1 MAYDIE
7 QLLRMTQAQLD
18 ELFTASP
25 AGDIPDGEG
34 KGTAIIAAGTGVTS
48 EIAGFI
54 NHFAWQGK
62 IFDAKAGL
70 LKNKILPFGIAAIV
84 ARVYKG
90 ESWFDGKECIVLDY
104 SQTSLVARL
113 DSRRNPDDRAW
124 FLPWRGVWRQ
134 DAPVPFRAAVL
145 TAARSESCRAARPR
159 PGGCAPDDRPS
170 PVARRLPRRR

>member
-7 QLLRMTQAQLD
+7 QLLRMTQSQLD

-25 AGDIPDGEG
+25 PGDIPDGEG
-34 KGTAIIAAGTGVTS
+34 KGTAIIAAGSGFTP

-90 ESWFDGKECIVLDY
+90 ESWFDRKECIVLDY
-104 SQTSLVARL
+104 SQTSLVAGWIRDEIRMIEPGFYLGEVFGGRTRL
-113 DSRRNPDDRAW
+113 FHFALQ
-124 FLPWRGVWRQ
+124 F
-134 DAPVPFRAAVL
+134 
-145 TAARSESCRAARPR
+145 
-159 PGGCAPDDRPS
+159 
-170 PVARRLPRRR
+170 